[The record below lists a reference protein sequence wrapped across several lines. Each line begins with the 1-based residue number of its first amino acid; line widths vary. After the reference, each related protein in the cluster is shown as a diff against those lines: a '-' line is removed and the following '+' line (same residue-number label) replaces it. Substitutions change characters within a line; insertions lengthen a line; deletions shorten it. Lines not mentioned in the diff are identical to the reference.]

1 MHRAFRWCGLL
12 AGWITLAQTA
22 SASDVPTGKLP
33 ADAQPLAYTLNLK
46 IDPHAERFSG
56 QVHIRIK
63 LTQASDH
70 VWLHSREIDIVR
82 AEVTDAAGK
91 TTKVE
96 VAERDASGVIEVKFG
111 STLPAQ
117 NVDLAFDYAA
127 PFNPKLQGLYKVK
140 LGEES
145 YIVTQMEA
153 ISARYAFPGF
163 DEPRFKTPFDIT
175 LTVPKDETAIANTQ
189 PTSEKA
195 SADGKWKT
203 LTYATTKPLPT
214 YLVAI
219 AVGPWDVVDGPA
231 IPANSVRK
239 NPIPLRGIGP
249 HGTGPEFKWILEQTL
264 AIVKYYEDY
273 THQPYPFDKLDLLG
287 APDFSAGAMENAG
300 LIVYRDAL
308 LRIDGHSSANTYRS
322 SFNVNAHEIAHQW
335 FGDLVTVPWWDDIW
349 LNEAFATW
357 AQGKATAALKP
368 EYLGDLSRLEGTLG
382 AMSSDSLLSAR
393 KIRQP
398 INEQGDIENAFDG
411 ITYQKGAA
419 VLRMF
424 EEWIGEDVYRDA
436 MRDYLAKHL
445 FGSGSSDDLIA
456 TIAKVSGKGDTLTT
470 AMRSF
475 LDQPGIPL
483 VHTELKCNA
492 GKATLAL
499 SQTRYLPF
507 GVLSTDNLQW
517 KVPVCTRFGH
527 GDKTTKQCFLL
538 DQPQH
543 EFALTLD
550 NGASGCADWYMPNA
564 EAAGYY
570 RFTMAD
576 KDFAALKS
584 QVANLAPAEQV
595 LYADAISSSFARG
608 TLPPD
613 ALLDAMPTLADSDL
627 PQVAGALLGD
637 FNWIREHLA
646 NDTTR
651 PALDAYA
658 AKLYEPRITKL
669 GLRRGANES
678 DATNRLRVRLVD
690 FLALGTRNK
699 NLRRALNDQGRA
711 ALGLDGGGKVDL
723 SKLDPDTRGAALKV
737 TVQESGEPAYN
748 AIINELKTSHQTQQ
762 RYELLAAIG
771 SSHDA
776 KLGEE
781 VRNYALTPAVAVG
794 ELFYV
799 FRGNLAEPENRA
811 GFWKWF
817 QPHFDAL
824 RARLPDAYQSVLP
837 RLAAAGRCSKAQS
850 DEMRQWMAPRI
861 KEVLGGER
869 ALAQSLEG
877 VGQCTSLHDH
887 VGEKA
892 LATWAEAHPAH

>member
-1 MHRAFRWCGLL
+1 MQGAYRLSGVM
-12 AGWITLAQTA
+12 AGMFVLAQTA
-22 SASDVPTGKLP
+22 CAADVPTGKLP

-46 IDPHAERFSG
+46 IDPHAERFNG
-56 QVHIRIK
+56 QVHIRVK
-63 LTQASDH
+63 LAQASDH
-70 VWLHSREIDIVR
+70 VWLHSREIDIAK
-82 AEVTDAAGK
+82 AEATDAAGK
-91 TTKVE
+91 THKVE
-96 VAERDASGVIEVKFG
+96 VAQRDPSGVIEAKFDA
-111 STLPAQ
+111 TLPAQ
-117 NVDLAFDYAA
+117 TIDLAFEYSA
-127 PFNPKLQGLYKVK
+127 PFNAKLQGLYKVK
-140 LGEES
+140 VGDES
-145 YIVTQMEA
+145 YVVTQMEA

-175 LTVPKDETAIANTQ
+175 LTVPKDEAAIANTR
-189 PTSEKA
+189 PASEKV
-195 SADGKWKT
+195 SDDGKWKT
-203 LTYATTKPLPT
+203 LVYATTKPLPT

-219 AVGPWDVVDGPA
+219 AVGPWDVVDGPV

-249 HGTGPEFKWILEQTL
+249 HGTGSQFKWILDQTP

-308 LRIDGHSSANTYRS
+308 LRIDEHSSANTYRS

-349 LNEAFATW
+349 LNEAYATW
-357 AQGKATAALKP
+357 AQGKATVALKP

-382 AMSSDSLLSAR
+382 AMGSDSLLSAR

-436 MRDYLAKHL
+436 MRDYLSKHL

-456 TIAKVSGKGDTLTT
+456 TIARVSGKGDTLAK

-483 VHTELKCNA
+483 IHAELKCNA

-507 GVLSTDNLQW
+507 GVMSTDNLQW

-527 GDKTTKQCFLL
+527 AGKSSSKQCFLL
-538 DQPQH
+538 DQPQR
-543 EFALTLD
+543 EFVVE
-550 NGASGCADWYMPNA
+550 GGCADGYMPNA

-570 RFTMAD
+570 RFTMSE

-584 QVANLAPAEQV
+584 QVATLAPAEQV

-613 ALLDAMPTLADSDL
+613 ALLDAMPALANSDL
-627 PQVAGALLGD
+627 PQVASALFGD
-637 FNWIREHLA
+637 FAWIREHLA
-646 NDTTR
+646 NDSTR
-651 PALDAYA
+651 PVLDAYA
-658 AKLYEPRITKL
+658 AHLYESRIAKL
-669 GLRRGANES
+669 GLRRAAGDS
-678 DATNRLRVRLVD
+678 DATNRLRVRIVE
-690 FLALGTRNK
+690 FLAFDARNK
-699 NLRRALNDQGRA
+699 ALRQKLNVEGRV

-723 SKLDPDTRGAALKV
+723 NKLDPDIRGTALKV
-737 TVQESGEPAYN
+737 TVQESGAPAYS
-748 AIINELKTSHQTQQ
+748 AIIADLATNRQTQQ

-771 SSHDA
+771 STHDA
-776 KLGEE
+776 KLGEDA
-781 VRNYALTPAVAVG
+781 RNYALTPAVAVG

-799 FRGNLAEPENRA
+799 FRGHLAEPENRA
-811 GFWKWF
+811 GFWTWF

-850 DEMRQWMAPRI
+850 DEMQQWMAPKI
-861 KEVLGGER
+861 KSVIGGDR

-887 VGEKA
+887 IGEKA
-892 LATWAEAHPAH
+892 LANWAEAHTAH